1 MTDVEIVKEP
11 AEKNETN
18 WEELLRFA
26 ELMKSAMMFALA
38 LYLTVAWFGFV
49 LRAQDKTS
57 INELSRRVE
66 VVEQQNAAVRLAVL
80 ESVSQQHSN
89 QLNNIEA
96 LLWKS
101 LIGIAALVGET
112 VWQYIMRARKE
123 KA

>member
-11 AEKNETN
+11 VEKNETN

-26 ELMKSAMMFALA
+26 ELMKSAVMFALA

-89 QLNNIEA
+89 QLNNIEG

-112 VWQYIMRARKE
+112 VWQYIMRARQQ